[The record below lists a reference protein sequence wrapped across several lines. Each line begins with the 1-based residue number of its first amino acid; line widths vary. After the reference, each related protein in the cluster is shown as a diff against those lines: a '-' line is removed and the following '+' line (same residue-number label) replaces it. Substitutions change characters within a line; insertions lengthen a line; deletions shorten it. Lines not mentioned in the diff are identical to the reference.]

1 MIAVPVWVAVLLM
14 IVGGGLWLADIAKK
28 TRQRQEARAARARL
42 QADVAAPQVSTDLPY
57 GLSDPGDG
65 EA

>member
-1 MIAVPVWVAVLLM
+1 MIAVPVWVAVVLM
-14 IVGGGLWLADIAKK
+14 IVGGGLWLADMAKK

-42 QADVAAPQVSTDLPY
+42 QADVAAPQVSNDLPY

-65 EA
+65 EE